1 MASIDLRSSSVLVL
15 GGSGALGSRIATRLG
30 DEGALITVAGRS
42 GDRLD
47 AVARDIPGAATSVF
61 DLSDPHD
68 AHTPVDAAIAAHGR
82 LDGIVNAAGV
92 VAFGLLAD
100 TDSDVIDEVIAVDLT
115 GPLHLYRYAIPLM
128 DGGFIVNLSGIVATM
143 PTAGMVTYSAAK
155 AGLSAATVALTRELR
170 RVGVAVIDARPPHTE
185 TGLVDRAIAGEA
197 PNLPVGLSPGA
208 VADRIV
214 MGITLGERVLG
225 SDWFTARVG

>member
-15 GGSGALGSRIATRLG
+15 GGSGALGSRIARRLA

-42 GDRLD
+42 GERLD
-47 AVARDIPGAATSVF
+47 AVARDIPGAVTSVF
-61 DLSDPHD
+61 DLAD
-68 AHTPVDAAIAAHGR
+68 ATRAHIPVDAAIAGHGR

-100 TDSDVIDEVIAVDLT
+100 TDPDVIDEVIAVDLT

-143 PTAGMVTYSAAK
+143 PTAGMATYSAAK

-170 RVGVAVIDARPPHTE
+170 RIGITVIDARPPHTE
-185 TGLVDRAIAGEA
+185 TGLVDRAIAGDA
-197 PNLPVGLSPGA
+197 PHLPNGASPDA
-208 VADRIV
+208 VAERIV
-214 MGITLGERVLG
+214 AGIVSG
-225 SDWFTARVG
+225 ARVIEADAFAPA